1 MTVATTIDLQKRL
14 IDSMDRQDVAALEQA
29 TIDLSRHLASMSNKG
44 PVAGDHALLDALNC
58 ALRQN
63 DALKARV
70 RFLADRNR
78 QKIDRRNAL
87 RVGGSALYSKSA

>member
-1 MTVATTIDLQKRL
+1 
-14 IDSMDRQDVAALEQA
+14 
-29 TIDLSRHLASMSNKG
+29 
-44 PVAGDHALLDALNC
+44 LLDALNC